1 MKKEKNVDES
11 LEKKLEKTEERLE
24 KAEERLEKAEEKLE
38 IAEEKLEK
46 AEEELEQKMEEV
58 AELED
63 IQEEII
69 KENSDTVVLQADLEK
84 EKEENKE
91 LSREN
96 RRLRFSNSFM
106 KIILFVIFTVVVFIG
121 GWYLGTKLV
130 DLEDYIY
137 GDTANP
143 LSDKKI
149 EFSKEEA
156 NKDLNKVYGNVL
168 SAKGFISKVL
178 FNEEVPDKID
188 LIQDLTYKLAVVPKI
203 DETLYGD
210 SMYEYVSYENY
221 FTEYEKMYGN
231 AGDLEEL
238 LLDSSFYPKLVDD
251 NKIIYDF
258 YIDTGVE
265 VSFDAEKID
274 YTAVDKTYTITGK
287 YKEFGGDF
295 CLLKGTVVNGTFEL
309 KYVVNENGNKNIISM
324 IITKTDMNIKK
335 DK

>member
-11 LEKKLEKTEERLE
+11 LEKKLEK
-24 KAEERLEKAEEKLE
+24 AEERLEKAEEKLE
-38 IAEEKLEK
+38 ITEEKLEK

-58 AELED
+58 AELEE
-63 IQEEII
+63 IQDEII

-106 KIILFVIFTVVVFIG
+106 KIILFVVFTVVVFIG

-168 SAKGFISKVL
+168 SAKGFISMVL

>member
-11 LEKKLEKTEERLE
+11 LEKKLEKAEERLE

-38 IAEEKLEK
+38 ITEEKLEK

-58 AELED
+58 AELEE
-63 IQEEII
+63 IQDEII

-106 KIILFVIFTVVVFIG
+106 KIILFVVFTVVVFIG